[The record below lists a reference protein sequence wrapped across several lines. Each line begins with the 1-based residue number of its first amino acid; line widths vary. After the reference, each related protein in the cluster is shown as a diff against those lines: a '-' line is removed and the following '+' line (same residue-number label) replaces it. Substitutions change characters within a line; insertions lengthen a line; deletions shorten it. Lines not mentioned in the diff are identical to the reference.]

1 MYFRFLIAVA
11 FVVLISMSGL
21 SIDKHNR
28 ILQTDMTSTRADQ
41 EELTHQIAE
50 TRQETLLL
58 GVSKQKLNA
67 LEEGHIALPSP
78 DNPSQIVQNKD
89 RSLN

>member
-1 MYFRFLIAVA
+1 
-11 FVVLISMSGL
+11 MSGL
-21 SIDKHNR
+21 NIDQQNR
-28 ILQTDMTSTRADQ
+28 VLQNDMIASRVEQ

-50 TRQETLLL
+50 TRQETLAL

-67 LEEGHIALPSP
+67 LEEGQIALPSP